1 MKVSLWAEIRR
12 LHEVERLSQAAIARR
27 LHCSHRTVRKALAM
41 ASPPA
46 SKPAR
51 HEGILDRYRPQ
62 IDALLAKYPHLNAT
76 RVMQEISKGAD
87 GYRGSIYPRAAVSA
101 AGPAL
106 AGTGLS
112 GGVL

>member
-46 SKPAR
+46 SKPAPR
-51 HEGILDRYRPQ
+51 EGILDRFRPR
-62 IDALLAKYPHLNAT
+62 IDALLAKHPRLNAV
-76 RVMQEISKGAD
+76 RVTQ
-87 GYRGSIYPRAAVSA
+87 RYPREKTRIQAASTPCGA
-101 AGPAL
+101 ILHRCGRREDE
-106 AGTGLS
+106 S
-112 GGVL
+112 IRR